1 MPIEKYINF
10 KIEWVEK
17 HPYENWDFE
26 YLSKHKDFK
35 IEWVEKHPY
44 ENWNFDINIE
54 LIKEYFKIEW
64 VEKFPCENWD
74 FDINIEL
81 TENFFKDFKRGKILM
96 KNWDF
101 NSISKHKDF
110 KIEWIEKFPCEYI
123 DEYYDTIYE
132 NCVREYMAAYKIQQW
147 WFKITMSPHYKIGR
161 KFINRSYQKL
171 CDE

>member
-10 KIEWVEK
+10 KIEWLKKHPTKNWDFNSISKHKDFKFEWVEK
-17 HPYENWDFE
+17 YPTKNWDFE

-35 IEWVEKHPY
+35 IK
-44 ENWNFDINIE
+44 
-54 LIKEYFKIEW
+54 W
-64 VEKFPCENWD
+64 VEKFP
-74 FDINIEL
+74 L
-81 TENFFKDFKRGKILM
+81 

-110 KIEWIEKFPCEYI
+110 KIEWIEKFPYKDWNLEKINIYKHI

-171 CDE
+171 CYE